1 MKKLIVITGTPGVG
15 KSTLA
20 KTLARRLKFKKIDL
34 HNYYLEISLG
44 YDRKNKCHEIN
55 FKKFIAL
62 ITRLKEEPG
71 FKKNGEPGIIL
82 DSHIAHLL
90 PKRLIDFCIV
100 LTCSDLKVLERRLK
114 KRKYS
119 LQKIRDNLEAEI
131 MQVCLLEAKEKG
143 HKIMVIDNC
152 ENIDV
157 KKVAKKLSKKG
168 LCHLLIKND
177 FWKKR

>member
-20 KTLARRLKFKKIDL
+20 KKLARRLKLKRIDL
-34 HNYYLEISLG
+34 HNYYSEISLG
-44 YDRKNKCHEIN
+44 YDRKNKCHDID

-62 ITRLKEEPG
+62 MTRLKEEHG
-71 FKKNGEPGIIL
+71 FKKKGEVGIIL

-90 PKRLIDFCIV
+90 PKRLIDFCII

-143 HKIMVIDNC
+143 YKVIVIDSC
-152 ENIDV
+152 RKIDV
-157 KKVAKKLSKKG
+157 KEIARVLSA
-168 LCHLLIKND
+168 
-177 FWKKR
+177 